1 MGIVKGYLHTLKKC
15 HQAIVLNG
23 YQGWTTQRSSAGGIL
38 GREWLQRRRMFRLR
52 CHNFELVNQTSQLG
66 LTKDIA
72 IGSGGFGFLF
82 GPILAVSLVVKHTV
96 NRSFLKYGVSALA
109 MAAHNFF

>member
-1 MGIVKGYLHTLKKC
+1 MGIVKGYLQTLKKR

-23 YQGWTTQRSSAGGIL
+23 YHGWTTQHSSAGGIL

-52 CHNFELVNQTSQLG
+52 CHNFELVNQTSQSG

-72 IGSGGFGFLF
+72 IGARGFGFIS
-82 GPILAVSLVVKHTV
+82 GPVLAVSLVVKHKDY
-96 NRSFLKYGVSALA
+96 RCGRYGA
-109 MAAHNFF
+109 